1 MWGEK
6 AKKKKNAAI
15 PLQQWLRESATVLRY
30 THTDFLLYDDDVKEA
45 VQNWL
50 YEPTE
55 NVIRHLSGGIKQL
68 LKDSDKCLE
77 NKWDYAEK
85 IILILL
91 KISFH

>member
-1 MWGEK
+1 
-6 AKKKKNAAI
+6 
-15 PLQQWLRESATVLRY
+15 
-30 THTDFLLYDDDVKEA
+30 

-55 NVIRHLSGGIKQL
+55 NVIRHLLGGIKQL
-68 LKDSDKCLE
+68 VEDSDKCLE